1 MLNDLPEQSQC
12 VSHKVW
18 GVLIKA
24 KFLRNFHWL
33 SHQERTHFLPCRPQP
48 WWWPWGRHPSRF
60 WGPPHWSPVLWSQY
74 QPVEFAS
81 DLVFTITW
89 TKTRKFLKRRF
100 SKRPDK
106 LISNAIQAKFN
117 FNSIQSLLCLPIRS
131 EVSASFSSAGTWST
145 MMLISWVLMVTIN
158 LWYLARL
165 AHDIAALNRLE
176 LQVSGHPWN
185 RHWPLYI

>member
-33 SHQERTHFLPCRPQP
+33 SHQERTCCLPCRPQP
-48 WWWPWGRHPSRF
+48 WWWPWGQHPSRF

-106 LISNAIQAKFN
+106 LISNAIQAKFY
-117 FNSIQSLLCLPIRS
+117 FNSIQSLLCLVLTHQVGGERLLLICRHL
-131 EVSASFSSAGTWST
+131 VNHDVNQLSADGDNQP
-145 MMLISWVLMVTIN
+145 LISCQTC
-158 LWYLARL
+158 
-165 AHDIAALNRLE
+165 
-176 LQVSGHPWN
+176 PW
-185 RHWPLYI
+185 HSCPQ

>member
-1 MLNDLPEQSQC
+1 MIYLNRANACPTKSEVFSSRPNFWGIFIDFRIKKEPVVYLVDL
-12 VSHKVW
+12 SHGGGLGVNILPGF
-18 GVLIKA
+18 GVLLIEV
-24 KFLRNFHWL
+24 L
-33 SHQERTHFLPCRPQP
+33 
-48 WWWPWGRHPSRF
+48 
-60 WGPPHWSPVLWSQY
+60 LWSQY

-106 LISNAIQAKFN
+106 LISNAIQAK
-117 FNSIQSLLCLPIRS
+117 SILIEVKACSAWCLPIRS

-145 MMLISWVLMVTIN
+145 MMLISWVLMVMTIN